1 MTFEKILNI
10 FTHKGN
16 ANQNHLSYDVS
27 PTRMAKIQKRDNNK
41 CRQRSEKAMAP
52 HSSTLAWKIPWTEE
66 PGGLQSMGSLRV
78 GHD

>member
-16 ANQNHLSYDVS
+16 ANQNHLSYDFS

-41 CRQRSEKAMAP
+41 C
-52 HSSTLAWKIPWTEE
+52 
-66 PGGLQSMGSLRV
+66 
-78 GHD
+78 